1 MQKKTLLL
9 ATFINIEEL
18 EDFLKNIYDK
28 FGIKKNSV
36 FIFDTE
42 KDGLLLTYRLF
53 LKLGEKINIRKELP
67 KTIQV
72 HKKGTTFFTI
82 NALNKLIERDNN
94 LFEGNINHSQY
105 QVNWYNYEN
114 SIILLKNNQ
123 LEILQLKRKIVE

>member
-18 EDFLKNIYDK
+18 EEFFKKIYNK

-42 KDGLLLTYRLF
+42 NDGLLITYRLF
-53 LKLGEKINIRKELP
+53 LKLGEKINIKKELP

-72 HKKGTTFFTI
+72 HKKGSTFFTI
-82 NALNKLIERDNN
+82 NALNKLIERDND
-94 LFEGNINHSQY
+94 LFDGNVNHSQY

-114 SIILLKNNQ
+114 TLILLKNNQ